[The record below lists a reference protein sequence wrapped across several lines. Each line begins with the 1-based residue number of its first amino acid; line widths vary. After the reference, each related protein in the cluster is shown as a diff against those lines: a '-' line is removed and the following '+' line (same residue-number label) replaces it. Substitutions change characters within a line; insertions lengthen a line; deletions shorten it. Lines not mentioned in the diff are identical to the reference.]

1 MKKLCQK
8 FCTASLFISF
18 IFVIPMLSSCKGKI
32 IESEQTTQPVTEET
46 GFEIPEHID
55 LLEEQLLPSVVLSPN
70 AGLNLLGR
78 DKQMHKMKSISCGNA
93 FETVQLNG
101 AVITL
106 NLYDEKENVE
116 TYVHAVSE
124 NVDFWIYKNYV
135 AENAL
140 PAIIIEET
148 AGFKFGQIVA
158 LGLDKVEADDS
169 GEEDKTKALVYY
181 FDKKQDKVC
190 SILMDQA
197 KVSTCKD
204 DVEMA
209 AIIEKLRVTARAT
222 PRNELFLRAEKLN
235 ASPAMKKVL
244 EGEKTEKLS
253 YDYQEVLKS
262 MPGSRYIVNVG
273 ELNTVDQSK
282 DPFKD

>member
-8 FCTASLFISF
+8 FCTASLLISS
-18 IFVIPMLSSCKGKI
+18 IFVIPVLSSCKGKI
-32 IESEQTTQPVTEET
+32 KESEQTTQPVTEESD
-46 GFEIPEHID
+46 FEIPEHID
-55 LLEEQLLPSVVLSPN
+55 LIEEQLLPSVVLSPN
-70 AGLNLLGR
+70 AGLNVLGR
-78 DKQMHKMKSISCGNA
+78 DKQMHKMKSLSCGNA
-93 FETVQLNG
+93 FETVQVNG

-106 NLYDEKENVE
+106 NLYDEKENTE

-158 LGLDKVEADDS
+158 LGLDKVEAYDAAD
-169 GEEDKTKALVYY
+169 EDKTKVLVYY
-181 FDKKQDKVC
+181 FDKNQDKVC

-235 ASPAMKKVL
+235 ASPAMKKIL